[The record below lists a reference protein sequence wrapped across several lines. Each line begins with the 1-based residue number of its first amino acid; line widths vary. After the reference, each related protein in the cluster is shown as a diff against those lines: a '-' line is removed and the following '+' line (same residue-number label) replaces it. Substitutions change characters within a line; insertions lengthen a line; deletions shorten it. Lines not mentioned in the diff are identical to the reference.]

1 MSATL
6 NLYVNTF
13 TKALM
18 QGERSAVE
26 FILPF
31 FSQGDMVPMTVKFL
45 QPSSTNPFAF
55 ELPDIAAL
63 SMSLS
68 VETAAGGVPF
78 VSQPSWAK
86 DTPNNRFT
94 ANVDFGTAELTSW
107 LTGATGAGLLKIRLG
122 AVTMI
127 EKTITIRQNKSGANP
142 AAPTPGTRTLTWE
155 EADQLFLRKYAL
167 PGDTLTLRT
176 VDGTAGRIIGI
187 RKDGTEVID
196 QDEHVSI

>member
-1 MSATL
+1 MEATL

-13 TKALM
+13 TKNLM

-26 FILPF
+26 FYLPF
-31 FSQGDMVPMTVKFL
+31 FSQGDLVPMTVKFL
-45 QPSSTNPFAF
+45 QPSGTNPFAF
-55 ELPDIAAL
+55 ESPDIAAL
-63 SMSLS
+63 SMSMS

-78 VSQPSWAK
+78 VSQPSWSK

-94 ANVDFGTAELTSW
+94 ADVDFGTAELTTW
-107 LTGATGAGLLKIRLG
+107 LTGATGSGLLKIRLG
-122 AVTMI
+122 AVTMV
-127 EKTITIRQNKSGANP
+127 EKTITVRQNKSGANP

-187 RKDGTEVID
+187 YKDGATVID